1 MNLKS
6 LAEYLR
12 LSPEYIRR
20 KFRTDYKDMPRTI
33 ETIKILCR
41 DGKNRGVRR
50 FKFIK
55 EDVLKFIEEKFN

>member
-1 MNLKS
+1 MDIKS
-6 LAEYLR
+6 LADYLR

-20 KFRTDYKDMPRTI
+20 KFKNEYKEMPRTL
-33 ETIKILCR
+33 ETVKILCR
-41 DGKNRGVRR
+41 DGKNRGIRK